1 MRVVTKNKFRSKVW
15 LAGTL
20 LLLSSGLGCQSLLR
34 APGSTASQTPAT
46 AINAPTYT
54 VEVHSNWTNP
64 STQRETYTGPVPLQK
79 VVEKTGANRR
89 HRNLDITVVRVAKDT
104 GQILRLNAKYDPQNR
119 SVQPQFDYDILANDH
134 VIIKPSSGS
143 PLDDMIKPLNQLT
156 GG

>member
-1 MRVVTKNKFRSKVW
+1 MRVVTKNMLRSKVW

-46 AINAPTYT
+46 AIDAPTYT

-64 STQRETYTGPVPLQK
+64 TTKRQSFTGRVPLQK
-79 VVEKTGANRR
+79 VVEQTGAHRRNRD
-89 HRNLDITVVRVAKDT
+89 LDITVVRVAKES
-104 GQILRLNAKYDPQNR
+104 GQILRLTAKFDPQSR
-119 SVQPQFDYDILANDH
+119 SVQPQYDYDILANDH
-134 VIIKPSSGS
+134 VIIKPSTSS
-143 PLDDMIKPLNQLT
+143 PLDDLIKPMSQLT